1 MKGLTREAIDG
12 SKRRYTYAKWAILRK
27 LAGYGAPTRL

>member
-12 SKRRYTYAKWAILRK
+12 SKSRYTYAKWVILRE
-27 LAGYGAPTRL
+27 LAGYGAPTCL